1 MINGSFFFKFSKT
14 KQVNVILI
22 SFIFYLTNDM
32 YLGVLCAKLLI
43 NLDLESLEKFIKEIQ
58 LEIG

>member
-1 MINGSFFFKFSKT
+1 MLYI
-14 KQVNVILI
+14 I
-22 SFIFYLTNDM
+22 SFILYLTNDM

-43 NLDLESLEKFIKEIQ
+43 NLDLESLEKIIKEIQ

>member
-1 MINGSFFFKFSKT
+1 MLYI
-14 KQVNVILI
+14 I

>member
-1 MINGSFFFKFSKT
+1 
-14 KQVNVILI
+14 
-22 SFIFYLTNDM
+22 M
-32 YLGVLCAKLLI
+32 YLGVLRAKLLI